1 MIMVSDEP
9 SFHSF
14 AQCLFKIYFCPS
26 QYPVAMSPTVN
37 FVWGKNTLSC
47 LTCSLILLLP
57 RPSLFY
63 CKKQSITML
72 SSCLARRLDQV
83 SLQISGRIVHL
94 ADLFPQKAGGKEE
107 GEKETLG
114 LM

>member
-1 MIMVSDEP
+1 
-9 SFHSF
+9 
-14 AQCLFKIYFCPS
+14 
-26 QYPVAMSPTVN
+26 
-37 FVWGKNTLSC
+37 
-47 LTCSLILLLP
+47 
-57 RPSLFY
+57 
-63 CKKQSITML
+63 ML